1 MIQAS
6 VLELFRT
13 VLVCVLLVRMYSS
26 KLSFLKKSLNILVS
40 VQSSYIFKNENG
52 INVPVNKR
60 DRSENIRI

>member
-40 VQSSYIFKNENG
+40 VQSSCIFKNENG
-52 INVPVNKR
+52 INVPADKR

>member
-1 MIQAS
+1 MIQAT

-52 INVPVNKR
+52 INVPADKR